1 MPRKVVLDAA
11 TYVDGVRAGDP
22 TLVARTITLVESTLP
37 AHRALAGEVLDRLLP
52 HTGRAHRVGLTGVP
66 GVGKS
71 TFVERLGLHLVESGH
86 KVAVLA
92 IDPSS
97 TISGGSIMGDK
108 TRMAR
113 LAQHPSAFIR
123 PSPSGRT
130 LGGVARRTRETM
142 LIAEAAGYDV
152 VLVETVGVG
161 QSETVVADMVDV
173 FVALMLAGAGDEL
186 QGIKRGL
193 LELVD
198 VLAVN
203 KADGDNAR
211 PAERARREY
220 ASALHYLR
228 PRTPDWTP
236 VALAVSGLTGA
247 GVPELWATLEAH
259 RTALLGSGTHEA
271 RRREQRRAWMWSLI
285 EERVIETFRGD
296 PAVQARLGD
305 LEAEVVRGGT
315 SAGRAADALLAAYHR
330 ETSSG

>member
-1 MPRKVVLDAA
+1 MRRIVLDVA
-11 TYVDGVRAGDP
+11 TYVDGVLAGDP
-22 TLVARTITLVESTLP
+22 TLVARTITLVESTHP
-37 AHRALAGEVLDRLLP
+37 QHQAVAREVLDRLLP
-52 HTGRAHRVGLTGVP
+52 HTGKAHRVGLTGVP

-71 TFVERLGLHLVESGH
+71 TFIERLGLHLVESGH
-86 KVAVLA
+86 RVAVLA

-97 TISGGSIMGDK
+97 TMSGGSIMGDK

-113 LAQHPSAFIR
+113 LAQHPGAFIR

-142 LIAEAAGYDV
+142 LIAEAAGHDV
-152 VLVETVGVG
+152 ILVETVGVG
-161 QSETVVADMVDV
+161 QSETVVSDMADT

-228 PRTPDWTP
+228 PRTPEWTP
-236 VALAVSGLTGA
+236 VALTVSGLTGA
-247 GVPELWATLEAH
+247 GVPELWAAIEAH
-259 RTALLGSGTHEA
+259 RARMIESGTFEA

-285 EERVIETFRGD
+285 EERLLDAFRAD
-296 PAVQARLGD
+296 PRVRAQLADV
-305 LEAEVVRGGT
+305 EAQVTAGHT
-315 SAGRAADALLAAYHR
+315 SAGHAADALLALHQPD
-330 ETSSG
+330 TISS